1 MKLPD
6 IRTVKDLKGKRVLV
20 RAGLNVPIKSH
31 QVLDDFRIR
40 RSLLTIEY
48 LKSKGAKVILISHIG
63 RDSKE
68 SLRPVANHFNRKLNV
83 KVGFVPD
90 IESKMAETMI
100 GNMSDGSVILLQN
113 LRQYS
118 GEVKNSMAFAQKLA
132 KFGDIYVND
141 AFSVSHRQ
149 HTSIV
154 GIPKYLPSYAGILF
168 QEEIMHLS
176 MARKP
181 EHPFLFILG
190 GAKISTKIPLL
201 LKFTKIADT
210 VFVGGALANDLL
222 REKGVEVG
230 KSLVDP
236 SAGNMKKLS
245 SCQKLILP
253 EDVLVVSGIRGAVR
267 SLDKIG
273 KKDIIVDVGS
283 KTRKSFEKLVSKHK
297 FVLMNGP
304 LGNYEKGYDKGTKKL
319 LKVLS
324 DLPAGRQGSKAKVI
338 IGGGDTAALVSRMKL
353 EKAFMFVSTGG
364 GAMLDFLVDGKL
376 CGIDAL
382 LKSKK

>member
-6 IRTVKDLKGKRVLV
+6 IRTIKDLKGKRVLV

-31 QVLDDFRIR
+31 QVVDDFRIR

-63 RDSKE
+63 RDPKE
-68 SLRPVANHFNRKLNV
+68 SLRPVANHFNRRLNV
-83 KVGFVPD
+83 KIGFVPD
-90 IESKMAETMI
+90 IESKMAKTMI
-100 GNMSDGSVILLQN
+100 ENMSDGSVILLQN

-118 GEVKNSMAFAQKLA
+118 GEVKNSATFAKKLA

-141 AFSVSHRQ
+141 AFSVSHRE
-149 HTSIV
+149 HASIV
-154 GIPKYLPSYAGILF
+154 GVPKYLPSYAGILF
-168 QEEIMHLS
+168 QEEVAHLS

-201 LKFTKIADT
+201 EKFAKIADT
-210 VFVGGALANDLL
+210 VFVGGALANDLF
-222 REKGVEVG
+222 RERGIEVG
-230 KSLVDP
+230 ESLVDM
-236 SAGNMKKLS
+236 SAKGLKKLIR
-245 SCQKLILP
+245 CQKLVFP
-253 EDVLVVSGIRGAVR
+253 EDVLVISGIRGAAR
-267 SLDKIG
+267 SLERIG
-273 KKDIIVDVGS
+273 KQDVIVDVGP

-297 FVLMNGP
+297 FILVNGP

-324 DLPAGRQGSKAKVI
+324 SSKAKII
-338 IGGGDTAALVSRMKL
+338 IGGGDTAALVTRMKL

-364 GAMLDFLVDGKL
+364 GAMLDYLVDGKL
-376 CGIDAL
+376 SGINAL
-382 LKSKK
+382 LESKEQSIK

>member
-6 IRTVKDLKGKRVLV
+6 IRTIKDLKGKRVLV
-20 RAGLNVPIKSH
+20 RAGFNVPIKSH
-31 QVLDDFRIR
+31 QVVDDFRIR

-63 RDSKE
+63 RDFKE
-68 SLRPVANHFNRKLNV
+68 SLRPVANHFNRELNV

-100 GNMSDGSVILLQN
+100 ENMSDGSVILLQN
-113 LRQYS
+113 LRRYS
-118 GEVKNSMAFAQKLA
+118 GEVKNSAKFAKILA
-132 KFGDIYVND
+132 SFGDIYVND
-141 AFSVSHRQ
+141 AFSVSHRE
-149 HTSIV
+149 HASIV

-168 QEEIMHLS
+168 QEEVTYLS

-201 LKFTKIADT
+201 EKFIKIADT
-210 VFVGGALANDLL
+210 VFVGGALANDLFCE
-222 REKGVEVG
+222 RGVEVG
-230 KSLVDP
+230 KSLIDP

-253 EDVLVVSGIRGAVR
+253 EDVLVESSIRGAVR
-267 SLDKIG
+267 NL
-273 KKDIIVDVGS
+273 KDITKQDVIVDVGS
-283 KTRKSFEKLVSKHK
+283 KTRKNFEKLVSKHK
-297 FVLMNGP
+297 FILMNGP

-324 DLPAGRQGSKAKVI
+324 NSKAKVI
-338 IGGGDTAALVSRMKL
+338 VGGGDTAVLVSRMKL
-353 EKAFMFVSTGG
+353 EKSFAFVSTGG

-376 CGIDAL
+376 SGIDAL